1 VRREFTPED
10 ARRFY
15 DCFGARHDTQ
25 EFYENPALDALIEHA
40 DFQRAQAVF
49 EFGCGT
55 GALARRF
62 LEIVLPAGASYLGL
76 DISETMVGLATE
88 RLEPWRD
95 RAEVRLSVGSPRLP
109 VPDGE
114 FDRFVATYV
123 FDLLG
128 PDYQTQAL
136 AEAHRILRPGGL
148 LCTTGLTHGTTPFSR
163 LVSRLWDGICSRW
176 PGLVGGCRPIRLGDG
191 LDPER
196 WAIRHREVV
205 ASYGISSE
213 VLVAERRAI

>member
-1 VRREFTPED
+1 MRREFTPED

-15 DCFGARHDTQ
+15 DRFGARQDSQ
-25 EFYENPALDALIEHA
+25 GFYENPALDALFEHA
-40 DFQRAQAVF
+40 DFRQAQAVF

-55 GALARRF
+55 GALARRLF
-62 LEIVLPAGASYLGL
+62 KTVLSGDARYVGL
-76 DISETMVGLATE
+76 DLSQTMVGLATG

-95 RAEVRLSVGSPRLP
+95 RAEVRLSDGSPRLP
-109 VPDGE
+109 VPDGD

-128 PDYQTQAL
+128 PDYQAQVL
-136 AEAHRILRPGGL
+136 AEAHRILRPDGL
-148 LCTTGLTHGTTPFSR
+148 LCTVGLTHGTTPVSR
-163 LVSRLWDGICSRW
+163 LVSRFWDGICSRW
-176 PGLVGGCRPIRLGDG
+176 PRLVGGCRPIRLGDD
-191 LDPER
+191 LEPER
-196 WAIRHREVV
+196 WEIRHREV